1 MEPAIDKLELFF
13 NSLFAITEKSLFLIV
28 CSSIG
33 IYIAVILYTRLFGKR
48 SFSKLS
54 SFDFAMTVAVG
65 SMIATTVLSDSV
77 SFADG
82 AIGLLMVYAL
92 QLIAAFLRRYKW
104 FRDLIDNTP
113 TLLMDGDVMLW
124 DNMKSVRVTEGDI
137 RSKLRESNVSELSEV
152 KAVIFETTGD
162 IVVLH
167 KQHNR
172 PIEDWIMED
181 VQR

>member
-1 MEPAIDKLELFF
+1 MELLMNKLSQFVNALF
-13 NSLFAITEKSLFLIV
+13 SITEKSLFLIV
-28 CSSIG
+28 ISSIG
-33 IYIAVILYTRLFGKR
+33 IYVAVILFTRLFGKR

-77 SFADG
+77 SLADG
-82 AIGLLMVYAL
+82 TIGLLMVYAL
-92 QLIAAFLRRYKW
+92 QLLAAFFRRYKW
-104 FRDLIDNTP
+104 FRQIIDNQP
-113 TLLMDGDVMLW
+113 TLLMDGDVMLRE
-124 DNMKSVRVTEGDI
+124 NMKSVRVTEGDI
-137 RSKLRESNVSELSEV
+137 RSKLRESNVAELSEV

-167 KQHNR
+167 KEHDR